1 MGDYQGIHIT
11 PVIEVGDYQGIR
23 ITPVI
28 EVGDYQ
34 GIGITPVIEVG
45 GLLCESFTVT
55 KLYLKRSLINW
66 EKSNAF
72 KVFFFFKERNIIL
85 QCLGD
90 SLSRMF

>member
-1 MGDYQGIHIT
+1 M
-11 PVIEVGDYQGIR
+11 GDYQGIR

-34 GIGITPVIEVG
+34 GIRITPVIEVG

-55 KLYLKRSLINW
+55 KLYLKHSLINW

-72 KVFFFFKERNIIL
+72 KVFFFFKRKKYY
-85 QCLGD
+85 
-90 SLSRMF
+90 STVSWR